1 MSKLKIAGISLIS
14 LFLIFSIAVISWFT
28 YIKLEGAE
36 VIVSDTYY
44 VGLQTLP
51 DGSDTQ
57 YFVEVNYLSNETNN
71 GVALFEVKFNYLM
84 DENQTAFFSQGLQ
97 YTNKDEV
104 DFTDDVKKTK
114 EYYDKNFW
122 GWETIKWNYIS
133 YQVHGLGTQRYN
145 YMSADDYATTL
156 ESTNPIDNDSFFKI
170 KIGDDIYGMKFKGQV
185 ATMDKYKEFDAGN
198 WTTQSYKTFTDYN
211 VDYFVAALFNSVQ
224 SLENGTTRACVFEF
238 GDLFDYYEYDQDL
251 KQYKQD
257 KVELD
262 KAVLISRD
270 IKSYYSILIHKDK
283 VGATKAS
290 DSLFNCVDGTSNFNV
305 SNANSQDYF
314 YGRTTVHADIEE
326 GASEFSIVELTDTK
340 VALKLNDSFNKAYL
354 PYAEKLELVVLINLD
369 ILTSQGLEFMGFTA
383 DCGLDKYNVVSC
395 KTVQTIDGELV
406 YSEVAYD

>member
-44 VGLQTLP
+44 VGLQALP
-51 DGSDTQ
+51 DGSDTE
-57 YFVEVNYLSNETNN
+57 YFIEVNYLSNETNN

-97 YTNKDEV
+97 YTAEDEIVFGTISRNAKD
-104 DFTDDVKKTK
+104 
-114 EYYDKNFW
+114 YYHTNFL
-122 GWETIKWNYIS
+122 GWETIKWNYIVYRS
-133 YQVHGLGTQRYN
+133 PILNTNRYN
-145 YMSADDYATTL
+145 YMSADDYTTTL
-156 ESTNPIDNDSFFKI
+156 ESTNPIDNDSLFKI
-170 KIGDDIYGMKFKGQV
+170 QIGKDIYGMKFKGLV
-185 ATMDKYKEFDAGN
+185 SETDDYKEFDAGL
-198 WTTQSYKTFTDYN
+198 WTTQSYKYSTDYN
-211 VDYFVAALFNSVQ
+211 VDYFVASLFDSIQ
-224 SLENGTTRACVFEF
+224 SLENGTSKACVFEF
-238 GDLFDYYEYDQDL
+238 GDLFDYYEYDQET
-251 KQYKQD
+251 KKYKET

-270 IKSYYSILIHKDK
+270 IKSYYSILVNKDK
-283 VGATKAS
+283 AGATKVT
-290 DSLFNCVDGTSNFNV
+290 DSLFNCVDGTANFNV

-314 YGRTTVHADIEE
+314 YGRTTVHADIDKD
-326 GASEFSIVELTDTK
+326 ASEFSIVELTDTK

-383 DCGLDKYNVVSC
+383 DCGLGKYNVVSC

-406 YSEVAYD
+406 YSGVAYD